1 MKYLRK
7 FAKWDDYLDYL
18 KTDDTYLPLIAYI
31 HNSGSR
37 VDPPV
42 PDRFNENGPCWV
54 YFEDIGDRFIQVA
67 NNGTMYFTDT
77 VIDGVSYSARVVA
90 NDPDDGNYT
99 LVIESVD
106 SQLQPTDN
114 VSIGT
119 GDNSDTIFVD
129 WGGTV
134 Y

>member
-7 FAKWDDYLDYL
+7 FADWDAYLAYL
-18 KTDDTYLPLIAYI
+18 QTDDTNLPLIAYI

-37 VDPPV
+37 VDPPKT
-42 PDRFNENGPCWV
+42 DRFDKDGPCWV

-77 VIDGVSYSARVVA
+77 VIDGVSYTARVEEGT
-90 NDPDDGNYT
+90 DGNYT
-99 LVIESVD
+99 LVIKSVD
-106 SQLQPTDN
+106 GQEQNTDN

-119 GDNSDTIFVD
+119 GANADTIFVD
-129 WGGTV
+129 WGETV